1 MSMKLSMSAV
11 GVLAVAAGSAWA
23 DGFRNPPEGAAALG
37 KAGVSSVFVEDAS
50 ALSHNSARLAEI
62 EQAQLQVSLTLASS
76 HTEFDSPVL
85 GSAETKSSLALLP
98 NVYYAT
104 PLGDQGWVG
113 AIGLTTPYGQ
123 STEWKK
129 NGAFHYTAPYFA
141 EMALVDIAPT
151 FARTFER
158 LSVGV
163 GLDLYAAT
171 LTLRQRLPVVAA
183 LTLPAGVPL
192 PPDPVLDLE
201 GDAAALGGH
210 VGLSYQACDYATL
223 GLSWRSGFSLDFEGD
238 TKLKDWPGA
247 LPPTLAARSDFET
260 TSEFPNIVALGC
272 GLKLSDTLQVELQV
286 EWLEHSAYE
295 ELTLDLGPNNALLQQ
310 PTIPQDWEDTWTYG
324 VGADWT
330 YAAGRVLRAGYSFV
344 ESPIP
349 DRTFAP
355 TVPDS
360 DRHVLALG
368 WGRQACG
375 GWLDLAYAYSLL
387 EDRDITNNQNP
398 AFNGS
403 YEFEPHLLAVSYRRD
418 F

>member
-1 MSMKLSMSAV
+1 MSMKLTMSAV
-11 GVLAVAAGSAWA
+11 GVLAVAAGAWA

-50 ALSHNSARLAEI
+50 ALSHNSARLAGI
-62 EQAQLQVSLTLASS
+62 EQPQLQVSLTLATSA
-76 HTEFDSPVL
+76 TDYESPIF
-85 GSAETKSSLALLP
+85 GTAETKSSLAVLP

-104 PLGDQGWVG
+104 PLGEEGWVG

-123 STEWKK
+123 STEWKD

-163 GLDLYAAT
+163 GLDLYAAN

-183 LTLPAGVPL
+183 LTLPPGAPL

-201 GDAAALGGH
+201 GDATALGGH
-210 VGLSYQACDYATL
+210 LGLSYQACDYATL

-238 TKLKDWPGA
+238 TKIKDWPGP

-260 TSEFPNIVALGC
+260 STDLPNIVAAGC
-272 GLKLSDTLQVELQV
+272 GLKLSETLRVEFQV
-286 EWLEHSAYE
+286 EWTEHSAYQD
-295 ELTLDLGPNNALLQQ
+295 LTLDLGKNTALLPQA
-310 PTIPQDWEDTWTYG
+310 TIPQDWDDTWIYS

-330 YAAGRVLRAGYSFV
+330 YAEGRVLRAGYARIP
-344 ESPIP
+344 SPIP
-349 DRTFAP
+349 DRTFSP
-355 TVPDS
+355 NIPDA

-375 GWLDLAYAYSLL
+375 GWLDLAYAYSAL
-387 EDRDITNNQNP
+387 EDRDISNNQNP

-403 YEFEPHLLAVSYRRD
+403 YEIEPHLLAVSYRRD